1 MRRRGLQT
9 DSMGTVDDERDL
21 ATKVAPLGSLDQSVL
36 DAMTLY
42 RRARTKVLE
51 LRKQAAQLHPGYWVF
66 HSGKG
71 GLPLGFV
78 PAVSGAHAI
87 LGRHHCV
94 DLQVADE
101 HHAFSLRQALLRARR
116 VDGQLVLNV
125 MDLESPHGIVLSQG
139 HSVRALDAVG
149 PFAALMGGLTLLFVP
164 EDPKQELPESLP
176 VPELLGVREREQPPK
191 PPRWD
196 LPLPEPVRPVRA
208 ATSSESCSR
217 VSELAGLR
225 RVELGSI
232 IPSPP
237 FAQSHVAVDLDAARA
252 EGACAFHLTSHAR
265 VLGTLV
271 LTREQLESGV
281 LLGRYDRCWDLGNQP
296 LDTQVSRVHALLILE
311 RGALRI
317 FDLGSTNGVQVD
329 DEVVRSATLMRH
341 QRVELSSELTLR
353 VLFTSVPTLP
363 PPPPA
368 PEVVR

>member
-1 MRRRGLQT
+1 
-9 DSMGTVDDERDL
+9 MGTREDERDL
-21 ATKVAPLGSLDQSVL
+21 ATMVAPLGSLDQSVL
-36 DAMTLY
+36 EAMTLY
-42 RRARTKVLE
+42 RRARVKVLE
-51 LRKQAAQLHPGYWVF
+51 LRKQAAQLHTGYWVF
-66 HSGKG
+66 HTGTG

-78 PAVSGAHAI
+78 PAVAGAHAI
-87 LGRHHCV
+87 VGRHHCV
-94 DLQVADE
+94 DLRVAEE

-125 MDLESPHGIVLSQG
+125 MDLESPHGIVLG
-139 HSVRALDAVG
+139 RDHSVRALDAVG

-164 EDPKQELPESLP
+164 EDPKQELPEALP
-176 VPELLGVREREQPPK
+176 VPELLTVCEREQPRK
-191 PPRWD
+191 PERWD
-196 LPLPEPVRPVRA
+196 LPLPEPARPTLASR
-208 ATSSESCSR
+208 SESCSR

-232 IPSPP
+232 IPSAP
-237 FAQSHVAVDLDAARA
+237 FAQSHISVDLDAARA